1 MVKNFLSISL
11 LLLVLNTLTF
21 AQKLYKTA
29 PQSTQ
34 TRWISPENPTGTKGS
49 GGLINKGVK
58 GSTFFTVKAGGQLV
72 LMDVKGA

>member
-1 MVKNFLSISL
+1 M

-21 AQKLYKTA
+21 AQKLYKAA

-34 TRWISPENPTGTKGS
+34 TRWISPETPTGTKGI
-49 GGLINKGVK
+49 GGLTNEGAK
-58 GSTFFTVKAGGQLV
+58 GSTFFTVKVGGQLV